1 MKIVVPE
8 FMNVGAVDQLRQ
20 QFDVCFDPTLVDR
33 PADLAAQLAEAEGLF
48 VRNRTQVNAGLLAV
62 APRLRVVGRLGVG
75 LDNIDQPACAARGIT
90 VIPAVGANAL
100 AVAEYVIATTMLLL
114 RGVFAATAE
123 TAAGR
128 WSRTPLSRG
137 RETSGKTLG
146 IVGFG
151 GIGRLVARLAQGLGM
166 RVVASDAAIA
176 ENDPVWQATN
186 VALRPLED
194 LLAEADA
201 VTLHVPL
208 TPETRNLLDARRL
221 GLMRPESVLINTAR
235 GGVVDERALAEALR
249 DGKLGGAALDVFDDE
264 PLPAGSP
271 LAALL
276 DGGFNRLILTPH
288 IAGLT
293 RESDVRVSYFIAEKG
308 AEALLQTKS

>member
-8 FMNVGAVDQLRQ
+8 FMNAGAVDRLRQ

-48 VRNRTQVNAGLLAV
+48 VRNRTQVNAALLAV

-128 WSRTPLSRG
+128 WPRTPLSRG

-146 IVGFG
+146 IIGFG
-151 GIGRLVARLAQGLGM
+151 GIGRLTARLAQGLGM
-166 RVVASDAAIA
+166 RVIASDAAIA
-176 ENDPVWQATN
+176 ENDPVWQETN
-186 VALRPLED
+186 VASLPLEQ
-194 LLAEADA
+194 LLAEADT

-208 TPETRNLLDARRL
+208 TPETRNLVDARRL
-221 GLMRPESVLINTAR
+221 SLMRPESVLINTAR

-276 DGGFNRLILTPH
+276 ETGFNRLILTPH

-308 AEALLQTKS
+308 AEALLRTKP